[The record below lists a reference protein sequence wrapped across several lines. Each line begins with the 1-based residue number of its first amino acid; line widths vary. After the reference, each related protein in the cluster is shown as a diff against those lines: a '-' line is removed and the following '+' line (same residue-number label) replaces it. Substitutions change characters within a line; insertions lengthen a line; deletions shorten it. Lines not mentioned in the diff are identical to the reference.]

1 MDMENEIEEMEQY
14 VRAQCPYCGEPEAPA
29 TGAGFSYCPACG
41 YDLVECVRS
50 GAKRQ
55 GKGLG

>member
-41 YDLVECVRS
+41 FVSTALTACP
-50 GAKRQ
+50 AATAP
-55 GKGLG
+55 